1 MTQVRNLPLGELSV
15 LNIGLDWSKWLKTDT
30 ISTSEW
36 SADPEIVLTRKQ
48 NTSTVTA
55 CFISGGVLGKT
66 YRITNKITT
75 ADGKVDT
82 RYITIVIDNQSA

>member
-1 MTQVRNLPLGELSV
+1 MTQSRNLPLGESSI

-36 SADPEIVLTRKQ
+36 YAAPEITLTRKQ

-55 CFISGGVLGKT
+55 CYVTGGVLGKT
-66 YRITNKITT
+66 YRITNQITT
-75 ADGKVDT
+75 ADGKVDS